1 METIAGPGIVMRVRV
16 ALAVALASIA
26 CSAGAQSHFF
36 AESRGR
42 DILTRDLT
50 AGELDTLARETRKAE
65 VIRKLVQSTE
75 TQSLQAPIVRLYLS
89 CLDRMPDYEGFDYY
103 VQQLASSDQA
113 LDEIAEEIAGS
124 EEFGSRYG
132 TVDNAAFVQL
142 LYGHVFQRSPD
153 PATLHYWT
161 AQLDGGASRAYVL
174 LSLSENPENVYAR
187 EREVDEFIA
196 AARLMREAP
205 GRLDPNADL
214 DDYIDAIL
222 RRLPQG

>member
-1 METIAGPGIVMRVRV
+1 METMAGSVTLMRVRLV
-16 ALAVALASIA
+16 LALALASAA
-26 CSAGAQSHFF
+26 CSAGAQSYFF

-103 VQQLASSDQA
+103 VQQLSTGEQA
-113 LDEIAEEIAGS
+113 LDDIAEEMAGS
-124 EEFGSRYG
+124 DEFGIRYG
-132 TVDNAAFVQL
+132 TVDNGAFVRL
-142 LYGHVFQRSPD
+142 LYQHIFQRSPE
-153 PATLHYWT
+153 PATLQYWT
-161 AQLDGGASRAYVL
+161 SQLNSGASRAYVL

-196 AARLMREAP
+196 AARLLREAP
-205 GRLDPNADL
+205 GQLDRNADL